1 MWMHLHQAAR
11 VLQQGGVVAYPTE
24 AVYGLGCD
32 PLNET
37 AVMRLLEIKSRPV
50 SKGLILLGADL
61 DQLAP
66 FVELTEQQQRQLREH
81 WPLATTYLVHASA
94 LTPAWIRGSHDKVA
108 VRVSQH
114 PVATELCRLANMPI
128 VSTSANYA
136 GDPACRNAF
145 QVTRQLGADLDF
157 IVTGQCDRAARPST
171 IIDLES
177 GAVLRQ

>member
-1 MWMHLHQAAR
+1 MWMHLYQAAR
-11 VLQQGGVVAYPTE
+11 ALRQGGVIGYPTE

-32 PLNET
+32 PLNEA
-37 AVMRLLEIKSRPV
+37 AVQRLLEIKSRPV

-61 DQLAP
+61 DQLLP
-66 FVELTEQQQRQLREH
+66 FIELTAEQQQRLRKH
-81 WPLATTYLVHASA
+81 WPLATTYLIHASA
-94 LTPAWIRGSHDKVA
+94 LTPTWIRGDHDKVA

-114 PVATELCRLANMPI
+114 PLATELCRLAGGPI
-128 VSTSANYA
+128 VSTSANHA

>member
-1 MWMHLHQAAR
+1 MWMHLHRAAL

-32 PLNET
+32 PLNEA
-37 AVMRLLEIKSRPV
+37 AVQRLLEIKSRPV

-66 FVELTEQQQRQLREH
+66 FIELTAKQQQQLAEH
-81 WPLATTYLVHASA
+81 WPLATTYLVRAST
-94 LTPAWIRGSHDKVA
+94 LTPAWIRGEHDKVA
-108 VRVSQH
+108 VRVSRH
-114 PVATELCRLANMPI
+114 PLATELCRLIDSPI
-128 VSTSANYA
+128 VSTSANHA
-136 GDPACRNAF
+136 GEPACRNVF
-145 QVTRQLGADLDF
+145 QTTRQLGADLDF

>member
-1 MWMHLHQAAR
+1 MWMHLHQAAHA
-11 VLQQGGVVAYPTE
+11 LQQGGVIAYPTE
-24 AVYGLGCD
+24 AVYGLGCN
-32 PLNET
+32 PLDEA

-66 FVELTEQQQRQLREH
+66 FVELTSDQQQRLRQH
-81 WPLATTYLVHASA
+81 WPLATTYLVRASA
-94 LTPAWIRGSHDKVA
+94 LTPTWIRGHHDKVA

-114 PVATELCRLANMPI
+114 PIATRLCRLADTPV
-128 VSTSANYA
+128 VSTSANHA
-136 GDPACRNAF
+136 GEPACRNVF

-171 IIDLES
+171 IIDLDS

>member
-1 MWMHLHQAAR
+1 MWMHLHQAA
-11 VLQQGGVVAYPTE
+11 LILHQGGVIAYPTE

-32 PLNET
+32 PLNQA

-50 SKGLILLGADL
+50 RKGLILLGADL

-66 FVELTEQQQRQLREH
+66 FVELTAEQRQRLRQH
-81 WPLATTYLVHASA
+81 WPLATTYLVRASA
-94 LTPAWIRGSHDKVA
+94 LTPAWIRGDHDKVA

-114 PVATELCRLANMPI
+114 PVATELCRRAGGPL
-128 VSTSANYA
+128 VSTSANHA
-136 GDPACRNAF
+136 GAPACRNVF
-145 QVTRQLGADLDF
+145 QVTRQLGADLNF

-177 GAVLRQ
+177 RAVLRQ

>member
-11 VLQQGGVVAYPTE
+11 TVRAGGVIAYPTE

-32 PLNET
+32 PLNEA
-37 AVMRLLEIKSRPV
+37 AVLRLLAIKGRAA

-61 DQLAP
+61 DQLRP
-66 FVELTEQQQRQLREH
+66 FICLTDAQDARLRDN
-81 WPLATTYLVHASA
+81 WPLATTYLVAASA
-94 LTPAWIRGSHDKVA
+94 KTPAWIRGQHDKVA

-114 PVATELCRLANMPI
+114 PVAAELARLAGMPL
-128 VSTSANYA
+128 VSTSANRS
-136 GDPACRNAF
+136 GEPACRTPL
-145 QVTRQLGADLDF
+145 QVMRQLGSDLDF

-177 GAVLRQ
+177 GTVLRR

>member
-11 VLQQGGVVAYPTE
+11 VLQRGGVVAYPTE

-32 PLNET
+32 PLNEA
-37 AVMRLLEIKSRPV
+37 AVMHLLGIKSRPV
-50 SKGLILLGADL
+50 NKGLILLGADL
-61 DQLAP
+61 TQLAP
-66 FVELTEQQQRQLREH
+66 FVELSADQQQRLSEY
-81 WPLATTYLVHASA
+81 WPLATTYLVRASE
-94 LTPAWIRGSHDKVA
+94 LTPAWIRGDHDKVA

-114 PVATELCRLANMPI
+114 PVASELCRLAGSPI
-128 VSTSANYA
+128 VSTSANRA
-136 GDPACRNAF
+136 GDPACRNVF

>member
-11 VLQQGGVVAYPTE
+11 ALQQGGVIAYPTE

-32 PLNET
+32 PLDEA

-66 FVELTEQQQRQLREH
+66 FIELSAEQQQRLRQH
-81 WPLATTYLVHASA
+81 WPLATTYLVQSSA
-94 LTPAWIRGSHDKVA
+94 LTPHWVRGEHDKVA

-114 PVATELCRLANMPI
+114 PLASELCRLAGTALI
-128 VSTSANYA
+128 STSANHS
-136 GDPACRNAF
+136 GQPACRNAF
-145 QVTRQLGADLDF
+145 QVARQLGSEVDF

-177 GAVLRQ
+177 GAILRQ

>member
-11 VLQQGGVVAYPTE
+11 ALQQGGVIAYPTE

-32 PLNET
+32 PLDEA

-66 FVELTEQQQRQLREH
+66 FIELSAEQQQRLRQH
-81 WPLATTYLVHASA
+81 WPLATTYLVRASA
-94 LTPAWIRGSHDKVA
+94 RTPTWIRGDHDKVA

-114 PVATELCRLANMPI
+114 PIATELCRLAGTPV
-128 VSTSANYA
+128 VSTSANHA
-136 GDPACRNAF
+136 GDPACRNVF

-171 IIDLES
+171 IIDLDS